1 MCGPSQTSSCPAN
14 PLLGRAAIDR
24 SDQSQSSAHR
34 LRTDAD
40 QSGKRQGKQGPFRAA
55 LAQTL
60 ASTPRVLESEQ
71 ANRLPLSWQ
80 DSGCASPRSHDSDLL
95 QDGDR
100 QGAHQQARH
109 TPHFASQLCD
119 GALGSGRRL
128 DGHQQAFGPQQ
139 LYDNHDLSSLPQA
152 AFGFHPEPARLAAS
166 ETMSHVDRPIVGETQ
181 TEERS
186 EERTERSEERRSSL
200 TVLNIIK
207 QYTDPFINE
216 HGKTVA
222 AQVKSTL
229 ARLGFCRTAPM
240 GGRVYRCTSCDFK
253 CNIYNSCTDRH
264 CPQCVGARRADWLA
278 KTEKLLRAEVTYFQ
292 VVFTLPEQLSALALG
307 NRSVLYKLLFGSA
320 WKALSKSIRDE
331 LGMRPAA
338 AKVLHTWNQRL
349 EHHPHIHALVPGSGP
364 SIDGKSWIPCR
375 MTKGTI
381 HEPPKPFLVDNKR
394 LGWQFRDAF
403 IAGVTRLQKA
413 GKLKVVDS
421 VVLKET
427 LATLKLIDW
436 VVFIEGPLKPD
447 SKPEHV
453 LKYLARYITGGPIA
467 NSRLIANEAGDVT
480 FWARSTD
487 KSKKGERVKVT
498 YSGVEFV
505 RCWTLHIL
513 PKGFT
518 RSRFFGGWSN
528 ICRKDYGKSCDELS
542 PVSTRAQEPTT
553 KLLVSEEADSQAPAK
568 KCPKCECE
576 MELESST
583 HRPSWRELFYGEH
596 QPSWWR
602 NDGSG

>member
-1 MCGPSQTSSCPAN
+1 MCGPSQTSSRAAY

-24 SDQSQSSAHR
+24 SDKPQSSAHR

-40 QSGKRQGKQGPFRAA
+40 QSSQRQGKQGPFRAA
-55 LAQTL
+55 LTQAI
-60 ASTPRVLESEQ
+60 ASASRVLESKQ
-71 ANRLPLSWQ
+71 ADRLSVSWQ
-80 DSGCASPRSHDSDLL
+80 DSECATPRSHDSDLL

-100 QGAHQQARH
+100 QGSYQQARN
-109 TPHFASQLCD
+109 TPHSASQLRD

-128 DGHQQAFGPQQ
+128 DGHQQALGPQQ
-139 LYDNHDLSSLPQA
+139 LYDDHDLSSLSQA
-152 AFGFHPEPARLAAS
+152 ALGFYPEPTRLAAG
-166 ETMSHVDRPIVGETQ
+166 EAMPDVDRSIVGETQ
-181 TEERS
+181 TEEQ
-186 EERTERSEERRSSL
+186 SEERRSGL
-200 TVLNIIK
+200 TVLNVIK
-207 QYTDPFINE
+207 QYAEPFMLE

-240 GGRVYRCTSCDFK
+240 GGRVYRCSGCDYK
-253 CNIYNSCTDRH
+253 CHVYNSCTDRH

-278 KTEKLLRAEVTYFQ
+278 KTEKLLRSEVTYFQ

-331 LGMRPAA
+331 LGMQPAA

-394 LGWQFRDAF
+394 LGWQFRDTF
-403 IAGVTRLQKA
+403 IVGVERLQKA
-413 GKLKVVDS
+413 GKLKVLDA
-421 VVLKET
+421 LELRKT
-427 LATLKLIDW
+427 LATLKLRDW
-436 VVFIEGPLKPD
+436 VVFIEGPPTPD
-447 SKPEHV
+447 SKAEHV

-467 NSRLIANEAGDVT
+467 NSRLIANEAGQVS

-487 KSKKGERVKVT
+487 KSKKGERVKVS
-498 YSGVEFV
+498 YNGVEFV
-505 RCWTLHIL
+505 RRWSLHIL

-528 ICRKDYGKSCDELS
+528 THRKDYRKTCDELS
-542 PVSTRAQEPTT
+542 PKPTQAEEMAPKPATIDWPIEAQAT
-553 KLLVSEEADSQAPAK
+553 AK

-576 MELESST
+576 MELESAT
-583 HRPSWRELFYGEH
+583 DRPSWRELFYGEH
-596 QPSWWR
+596 QPTWWR